1 MRNFVNTEKISK
13 MWYRFI
19 NNRVIKWN
27 DKSMYHANKIN
38 GYIANKN
45 TGYMH
50 KYETILNHMY
60 IKHHSRLANY
70 YLNRARIGDEALEYM
85 KMRAEELDIKLD

>member
-1 MRNFVNTEKISK
+1 MLNFMNMEKINK
-13 MWYRFI
+13 TLYRL
-19 NNRVIKWN
+19 NNNKVRKWS
-27 DKSMYHANKIN
+27 DKSKYHANKIN

-45 TGYMH
+45 NGYMH

>member
-50 KYETILNHMY
+50 KYEVILNRKY
-60 IKHHSRLANY
+60 IKYHSRMANY
-70 YLNRARIGDEALEYM
+70 YKECARIMGESLENA
-85 KMRAEELDIKLD
+85 KIKAKKLNIKLD

>member
-13 MWYRFI
+13 MLYKFI

-50 KYETILNHMY
+50 KYEIILNRRH
-60 IKHHSRLANY
+60 IKYHSRMANY
-70 YLNRARIGDEALEYM
+70 YKKCAMTIGEGLERMKIRAQKLN
-85 KMRAEELDIKLD
+85 IKLD